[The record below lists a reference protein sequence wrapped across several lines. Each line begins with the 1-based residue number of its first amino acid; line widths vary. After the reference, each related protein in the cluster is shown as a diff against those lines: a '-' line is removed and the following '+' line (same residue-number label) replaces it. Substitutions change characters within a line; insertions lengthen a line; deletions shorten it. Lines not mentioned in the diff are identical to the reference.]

1 MDEYGTAA
9 SIDGMLSVMII
20 VTGLAFIFALPGL
33 IGFSSDMQ
41 QGFQI
46 TAKSIQ
52 AMDIGKA
59 IIFSEEG
66 QKAAFA
72 YAKEPPADDGKTKA
86 EGKFEDRTAE
96 DWLETLGINLASND
110 FDVYMKL
117 ENMKKFT
124 PVLEV
129 HTSIGDILNANEKP
143 EFLKNW
149 IKKTIYNL
157 MYDFFVGGERLHGKF
172 NTQITTDYGKVIII
186 VEKGSE
192 ESDPNVNVGV

>member
-20 VTGLAFIFALPGL
+20 VTGLAFMFALPGL

-72 YAKEPPADDGKTKA
+72 YAKEPPQDDGFTKPI
-86 EGKFEDRTAE
+86 GKYENKTAE
-96 DWLETLGINLASND
+96 EWYKELGIDLASND
-110 FDVYMKL
+110 FDVYMKM
-117 ENMKKFT
+117 ENMEKFT
-124 PVLEV
+124 QVLEV
-129 HTSIGDILNANEKP
+129 HTSISDIWNAENKLG
-143 EFLKNW
+143 FLKEW
-149 IKKTIYNL
+149 IKKTVYNL
-157 MYDFFVGGERLHGKF
+157 MYDYFVGGERLHGKF
-172 NTQITTDYGKVIII
+172 NTQITTDYGKVIIL

-192 ESDPNVNVGV
+192 ES

>member
-1 MDEYGTAA
+1 MIASNPQSNPRNKMDEYGTAA

-20 VTGLAFIFALPGL
+20 VTGLAFMFSLPGL

-72 YAKEPPADDGKTKA
+72 YAKEPPPDDGKTKP
-86 EGKFEDRTAE
+86 EGRYEDKTAQE
-96 DWLETLGINLASND
+96 WLETLGIDLASND
-110 FDVYMKL
+110 FDVYMKT
-117 ENMKKFT
+117 EEMKKFT
-124 PVLEV
+124 PVMEV
-129 HTSIGDILNANEKP
+129 HTDIADIRNANDPIK
-143 EFLKNW
+143 FLKEW
-149 IKKTIYNL
+149 IKKTIYL
-157 MYDFFVGGERLHGKF
+157 DFVRLNPYCKKL
-172 NTQITTDYGKVIII
+172 Q
-186 VEKGSE
+186 
-192 ESDPNVNVGV
+192 